1 MDIGHFA
8 PVVVVDVVLGLFG
21 RGVVHISAKVERQR
35 GERRVKRFARCA
47 YSGLTHPWPWIRF

>member
-1 MDIGHFA
+1 MDIGRFA
-8 PVVVVDVVLGLFG
+8 PVVVVDMVLGPFG
-21 RGVVHISAKVERQR
+21 GYRAHLAKVERQR